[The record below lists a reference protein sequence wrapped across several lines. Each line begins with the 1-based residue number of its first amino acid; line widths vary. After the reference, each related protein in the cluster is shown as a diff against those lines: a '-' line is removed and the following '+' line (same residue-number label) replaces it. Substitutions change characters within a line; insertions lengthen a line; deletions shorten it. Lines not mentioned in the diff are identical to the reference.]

1 MTAAPVP
8 PGRVLRLP
16 APALVLLVGPA
27 GVGKSTFARRW
38 FPETA
43 IVSSDRCRA
52 WLTDDEDDQ
61 SATADAFE
69 LVHALVDKRL
79 RRNRLT
85 AVDATNLQ
93 VDARRPLLALAHRH
107 QVQAV
112 AVVFHVD
119 PKSLAE
125 QNAARAEA
133 GGRRAVPMDILTEHL
148 LRLGTV
154 EADLSR
160 EDLAAVL
167 TLESPEAARSAVVQF
182 EPLPCDRR
190 AEAGPFDLIGD
201 VHGCIDELV
210 ALLRTLGYCV
220 AGGAEMPYT
229 VRPPP
234 GRRAVFLGDLVDRGP
249 GVPEVLALVETMV
262 STGAALAVAGNHE
275 AELLRVMRGGT
286 PRPGYGLEASI
297 EQLARISPARA
308 AAAARFL
315 GSLPDHLVLDGG
327 RLVAAHAPLPP
338 GLHGRSGRLVR
349 EMALRGDGARLGQ
362 PGPPAWATQYP
373 GEPIVCY
380 GHTPVAE
387 AEWFNGTI
395 NLDTGCVFGGALTAL
410 RYPERTLVRVPS
422 ARRR

>member
-1 MTAAPVP
+1 VTAAPVP

-167 TLESPEAARSAVVQF
+167 TLESPEAARRPAPSTSSATCTAASTNSSRCF
-182 EPLPCDRR
+182 GPWGTASR
-190 AEAGPFDLIGD
+190 A
-201 VHGCIDELV
+201 
-210 ALLRTLGYCV
+210 
-220 AGGAEMPYT
+220 
-229 VRPPP
+229 
-234 GRRAVFLGDLVDRGP
+234 GRRCPIRSARLP
-249 GVPEVLALVETMV
+249 GAARSSSAIS
-262 STGAALAVAGNHE
+262 STGGRAC
-275 AELLRVMRGGT
+275 
-286 PRPGYGLEASI
+286 PKS
-297 EQLARISPARA
+297 SP
-308 AAAARFL
+308 
-315 GSLPDHLVLDGG
+315 S
-327 RLVAAHAPLPP
+327 
-338 GLHGRSGRLVR
+338 
-349 EMALRGDGARLGQ
+349 
-362 PGPPAWATQYP
+362 
-373 GEPIVCY
+373 
-380 GHTPVAE
+380 
-387 AEWFNGTI
+387 
-395 NLDTGCVFGGALTAL
+395 
-410 RYPERTLVRVPS
+410 
-422 ARRR
+422 